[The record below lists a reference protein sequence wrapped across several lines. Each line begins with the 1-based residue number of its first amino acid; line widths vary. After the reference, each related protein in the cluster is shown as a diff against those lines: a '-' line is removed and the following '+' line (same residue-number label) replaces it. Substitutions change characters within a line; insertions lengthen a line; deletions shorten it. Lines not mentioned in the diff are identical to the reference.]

1 MTELR
6 IETVNV
12 NSLTPDPANA
22 RKHDGKNLQAIAHS
36 LEKFGQRK
44 PICVTPD
51 SIVVAGNGTLE
62 AAKSLGWTE
71 IVIARTPVGW
81 SWEQIRAFAL
91 ADNRTAELA
100 EWDDKVLADQLLELD
115 ANGWELEELGFA
127 NLEPP
132 VGQDDD
138 DEPLSFDDAPTR
150 SKLGDLWQVGN
161 HRIICG
167 DCTDWTTVEK
177 LMNGQSSKM
186 IFTDP
191 PYNVDFKGQLLSNTT
206 KNGVQVNHYES
217 INTKHD
223 SIKNDSLNETAFD
236 EFITKA
242 LENIKKTNPNSWYF
256 TFCDLTLDQ
265 LLNPLRKTGFEWK
278 SIIIWVKNQATLSGK
293 DYKSKYEPIV
303 YGCKPNSFFG
313 ERYLQED
320 VWEFQR
326 TLKNDLHPTMKPIP
340 LIENAIKN
348 SSQILDIVFDP
359 FAGSGS
365 TLVACQKTG
374 RIGYAIELDPKYV
387 DVILDR
393 LEKLTGLEA
402 QILED

>member
-22 RKHDGKNLQAIAHS
+22 RKHDGKNLKAIASS

-44 PICVTPD
+44 PIVVTPD

-71 IVIARTPVGW
+71 IAIARTPVGW
-81 SWEQIRAFAL
+81 TWDQIKAFAL

-115 ANGWELEELGFA
+115 ANGWELEELGFE

-132 VGQDDD
+132 ISDDD
-138 DEPLSFDDAPTR
+138 SNEPLSFDDAPTR
-150 SKLGDLWQVGN
+150 AKLGDLWQIGN
-161 HRIICG
+161 HRILCG
-167 DCTDWTTVEK
+167 DCTDWNNVTKLIQEK
-177 LMNGQSSKM
+177 SVKM

-191 PYNVDFKGQLLSNTT
+191 PYNVDFKGQQLSNTT
-206 KNGVQVNHYES
+206 KNGIQINHYES

-223 SIKNDSLNETAFD
+223 AINNDSLEEDKFND
-236 EFITKA
+236 FITKA
-242 LENIKKTNPNSWYF
+242 LINMKKTNPDSWYF

-265 LLNPLRKTGFEWK
+265 LLNPLRATGFDWK

-303 YGCKPNSFFG
+303 YGCKPNSFYG

-348 SSQILDIVFDP
+348 SSKDNDLIFDP

-365 TLVACQKTG
+365 TLVACEKTN
-374 RIGYAIELDPKYV
+374 RIGYGIELDPKYV

-393 LEKLTGLEA
+393 LEKQTGLEA
-402 QILED
+402 QLIED